1 MACPEWQDKL
11 IDLTVDELPPEE
23 ARELELHVAQCADCA
38 SALSE
43 FRGLHRVMEEHF
55 VDREMP
61 AHLVLVPERPR
72 NHPWRLLSG
81 SWGAAA
87 LGGAL
92 AVCFFV
98 GLFLGGLFGPARRPF
113 VREGTEKAALTR
125 AEIEAMVA
133 REVSARLAEQQAAAQ
148 IQNAK
153 LAATLRQEQDRKV
166 NQLGQKLEYL
176 ESAQKATWKE
186 TQVSNAMV
194 ELIARNSLERAKV
207 QPVKTQ
213 E

>member
-11 IDLTVDELPPEE
+11 IDLTLDELPPGE
-23 ARELELHVAQCADCA
+23 AREVELHVAQCADCA

-43 FRGLHRVMEEHF
+43 FRGLHHVMKEHF

-61 AHLVLVPERPR
+61 AHLVLVPERST
-72 NHPWRLLSG
+72 NFPWRILSG

-98 GLFLGGLFGPARRPF
+98 GLFLGGLIGPGRGPITRQ
-113 VREGTEKAALTR
+113 GTEKAALTH
-125 AEIEAMVA
+125 AEVEAIVA
-133 REVSARLAEQQAAAQ
+133 REVSARLAEQKADVQ

-153 LAATLRQEQDRKV
+153 LAATLRQEQDRRV
-166 NQLGQKLEYL
+166 NQLGQKLEFL

-194 ELIARNSLERAKV
+194 QLIARNSLERAKV
-207 QPVKTQ
+207 PPVKSQ

>member
-11 IDLTVDELPPEE
+11 IDLTLDELPPEE
-23 ARELELHVAQCADCA
+23 ARELELHVARCAECA

-61 AHLVLVPERPR
+61 AHLVLVPERPT
-72 NHPWRLLSG
+72 NLPWRLLSG

-98 GLFLGGLFGPARRPF
+98 GLFLGGLFGPARGPL

-125 AEIEAMVA
+125 AEIEGMVA
-133 REVSARLAEQQAAAQ
+133 REVSVRLAQEKTDLQ
-148 IQNAK
+148 IQNDN
-153 LAATLRQEQDRKV
+153 LAATLRQERSRSL

-176 ESAQKATWKE
+176 ESAQEATWKE
-186 TQVSNAMV
+186 TQIGNAMV

-207 QPVKTQ
+207 PPVKTQ